1 MSLGFK
7 GDSEAKI
14 AALKKLISTYKNSE
28 YTDDAQYEIGVAYAS
43 DERYAEANDY
53 FNQVIKTSPD
63 KDLVANASIYRA
75 QNYADLGQSDK
86 AIAEFKSLGNTYK
99 GTAYADK
106 VVAAAKTVYLKTEIQ
121 QATKVLLHLWVLK

>member
-1 MSLGFK
+1 MHLMR
-7 GDSEAKI
+7 DM
-14 AALKKLISTYKNSE
+14 L
-28 YTDDAQYEIGVAYAS
+28 
-43 DERYAEANDY
+43 EANDY

-99 GTAYADK
+99 RNR
-106 VVAAAKTVYLKTEIQ
+106 LC
-121 QATKVLLHLWVLK
+121 